1 MNIHI
6 FDYVTFSIT
15 LGMGCNAFMYH
26 TGVNTEFNS
35 AKFRIQ
41 PKRIGRRS
49 FLSLKV
55 RHKINFCNVFRGKR
69 NSASHL

>member
-35 AKFRIQ
+35 AKFSQIQ
-41 PKRIGRRS
+41 
-49 FLSLKV
+49 
-55 RHKINFCNVFRGKR
+55 
-69 NSASHL
+69 NSAKKDRKEKFFKP